1 MAPVFLSI
9 LALLGSVGLFT
20 LGSGL
25 LGTLLGVRMTLDG
38 FDPQVTGLVMA
49 AFFFGLMIGAMQ
61 AGRVIHRAGHIR
73 AFAVFAAC
81 ATAAVLLQGLFV
93 SVGVWA
99 LLRVITGFSAAGIY
113 MVIESWLNE
122 RASAA
127 NRGRV
132 FSIYQVVTYLGLGAG
147 QFLLFV
153 GDPATTELFMITA
166 GLFALSL
173 IPVAMTRGIH
183 PSPPERHGMALR
195 PALTESPL
203 GVVACVGAGMVN
215 GAVFA
220 LTPVFALEA
229 GLGLAGVSLL
239 MGAIIFGGFLL
250 QWPIGHL
257 SDSFGRRG
265 VMAIVNLS
273 VAVVAVALIFSAE
286 LTLPVLMGIGALFG
300 GLSFTLYPLAVAHA
314 NDQLQVRDFV
324 TISAALLF
332 LWGLGSAVG
341 PVLAGQVMGLVGNI
355 GLFLFVAVIAVA
367 VALTAW
373 AIRRET
379 VAPEEQEPFV
389 VMARTTPVASELDPR
404 YDDEAAQE
412 AAAQQAR
419 ADAETIA
426 AELWDELVAG
436 EAEATANQP
445 GVDPASTAAG
455 PREGAAPPGEPPAE
469 GDTPPRRD

>member
-1 MAPVFLSI
+1 VAQVFLSI
-9 LALLGSVGLFT
+9 LALLGSVGIFT

-49 AFFFGLMIGAMQ
+49 AFFLGLMVGAMQ
-61 AGRVIHRAGHIR
+61 AGRVIQRVGHIR

-81 ATAAVLLQGLFV
+81 ATAAVLLHGLFV
-93 SVGVWA
+93 SVSAWA

-132 FSIYQVVTYLGLGAG
+132 FSVYQVVSYLGLGTG
-147 QFLLFV
+147 QFLLFT
-153 GDPATTELFMITA
+153 GDPATNELFMVAA
-166 GLFALSL
+166 GLFALCL

-183 PSPPERHGMALR
+183 PSPPENHGMALK
-195 PALTESPL
+195 PALTHSQL

-220 LTPVFALEA
+220 LTPVFALST
-229 GLGLAGVSLL
+229 GLGLAGVSFL

-257 SDSFGRRG
+257 SDNFGRRG

-286 LTLPVLMGIGALFG
+286 LTLPVLMGVGALFG
-300 GLSFTLYPLAVAHA
+300 GLSFTLYPLAVAHT
-314 NDQLQVRDFV
+314 NDQLKVGDFV

-341 PVLAGQVMGLVGNI
+341 PVLAGQLMSQVGDI
-355 GLFLFVAVIAVA
+355 GLFLFVAVIAIG
-367 VALTAW
+367 VALSAW
-373 AIRRET
+373 LIRGET
-379 VAPEEQEPFV
+379 VAPEDQEPFV

-404 YDDEAAQE
+404 YDEEAHQE
-412 AAAQQAR
+412 EMAQQAR
-419 ADAETIA
+419 ADAETEA
-426 AELWDELVAG
+426 AALWDEVTAIPEEAIEPNTAG
-436 EAEATANQP
+436 EADQ
-445 GVDPASTAAG
+445 
-455 PREGAAPPGEPPAE
+455 APPS
-469 GDTPPRRD
+469 RRDPET